1 MAEAESGGERTEE
14 PTAKKLSDARKKG
27 QIARSKELGTMFV
40 LVGSA
45 AGMMLVG
52 SSLVD
57 AMSLMMT
64 RLFSI
69 TRQEAMDVHA
79 LFSVIRESAVV
90 IVTPLA
96 WLFAIIM
103 LAAFIGNTL
112 LGGISF
118 SWEAMAP
125 KASKLSPLAGFKRMF
140 GVQAAVEL
148 LKSILK
154 FFVVCI
160 VAFLLL
166 SGLFE
171 QILGLS
177 LEAIPINFS
186 HAVTLLLGMFMALT
200 FSLIIIAIIDAPYQ
214 VWNHNRQLKMTK
226 QEVKDEMKNTEGS
239 PEIKGRIRR
248 TQYEMSQRRM
258 MSDVPESDVVITNP
272 THFSVALKYDAEQGG
287 APRVIAKGID
297 EMALHIRT
305 IAKEHN
311 VEIIQ
316 SPALARSLYYT
327 AEVNEDIPEEL
338 FAAVAQ
344 VLAFIYQLNE
354 HKKGKAK
361 RPLPIA
367 KNLPIPDEFKY

>member
-1 MAEAESGGERTEE
+1 MADSDSGEKTEE
-14 PTAKKLSDARKKG
+14 PTAKKLTDARKKG
-27 QIARSKELGTMFV
+27 QIARSKDLGTFFV

-45 AGMMLVG
+45 CAMLLMGKALATAMANMMG
-52 SSLVD
+52 H
-57 AMSLMMT
+57 
-64 RLFSI
+64 LFSI
-69 TRQEAMDVHA
+69 SREEAMDVNA
-79 LFSVIRESAVV
+79 LFKVINDGVYQVLSPLLWIFF
-90 IVTPLA
+90 IV
-96 WLFAIIM
+96 M

-112 LGGISF
+112 LGGMSF

-125 KASKLSPLAGFKRMF
+125 KASKLSPIAGFKRMF

-148 LKSILK
+148 LKSVLK
-154 FFVVCI
+154 FFVVFI

-171 QILGLS
+171 EILGLS
-177 LEAIPINFS
+177 RETIPTNFG
-186 HAVTLLLGMFMALT
+186 HAVTMLLWMFLVLAL
-200 FSLIIIAIIDAPYQ
+200 SIGIIVVIDAPYQ

-226 QEVKDEMKNTEGS
+226 QEIKDEHKSTEGS

-258 MSDVPESDVVITNP
+258 MQDVPDSDVVITNP
-272 THFSVALKYDAEQGG
+272 THFSIALKYDAAVGG
-287 APRVIAKGID
+287 APVLSAKGVD

-305 IAKEHN
+305 IAKEHQI
-311 VEIIQ
+311 EIIQ

-327 AEVNEDIPEEL
+327 AEVGDDIPEEL

-344 VLAFIYQLNE
+344 VLAFIFQLNE

-361 RPLPIA
+361 KPIPVA
-367 KNLPIPDEFKY
+367 KDLPIPDDFRY

>member
-1 MAEAESGGERTEE
+1 MAESDSGERTED

-45 AGMMLVG
+45 SAMILVG
-52 SSLVD
+52 DSLVE
-57 AMSLMMT
+57 AMSTMMK

-69 TRQEAMDVHA
+69 SRQEAMDVHA
-79 LFSVIRESAVV
+79 LVKVISDSIGSVIP
-90 IVTPLA
+90 PLL
-96 WLFAIIM
+96 WIFFIIM
-103 LAAFIGNTL
+103 LAAFIGNTM
-112 LGGISF
+112 LGGMSF

-148 LKSILK
+148 LKSLLK
-154 FFVVCI
+154 FFVVFI
-160 VAFLLL
+160 VAYLLL
-166 SGLFE
+166 SGLFD

-177 LEAIPINFS
+177 VEAIPINFT
-186 HAVTLLLGMFMALT
+186 HAIKLLLGMFITLT
-200 FSLIIIAIIDAPYQ
+200 LSLIIIALVDAPYQ

-258 MSDVPESDVVITNP
+258 MSEVPNSDVVITNP
-272 THFSVALKYDAEQGG
+272 THYAVALKYDAKVGG
-287 APRVIAKGID
+287 APVLSAKGID

-311 VEIIQ
+311 IEIIQ

-327 AEVNEDIPEEL
+327 ADVDKDIPEEL

-344 VLAFIYQLNE
+344 VLAFIYQLDE
-354 HKKGKAK
+354 HKRGRARKPKPVAK
-361 RPLPIA
+361 E
-367 KNLPIPDEFKY
+367 LPIPDDFKY

>member
-1 MAEAESGGERTEE
+1 MAEAETGGERTEE

-27 QIARSKELGTMFV
+27 QIARSKEFGTMFV

-45 AGMMLVG
+45 AAMMLVG
-52 SSLVD
+52 KSLAE
-57 AMSLMMT
+57 AMQMMMS
-64 RLFSI
+64 RLFSL
-69 TRQEAMDVHA
+69 TRAEALDINA
-79 LFSVIRESAVV
+79 LFSVIKQSISYV
-90 IVTPLA
+90 VTPLA
-96 WLFAIIM
+96 WFFVVVAI
-103 LAAFIGNTL
+103 AAFVGNVV

-125 KASKLSPLAGFKRMF
+125 KASRMSPLAGFKRIF
-140 GVQAAVEL
+140 GVQAVVEL
-148 LKSILK
+148 VKSLLK
-154 FFVVCI
+154 FFVVFI
-160 VAFLLL
+160 VAYLLL
-166 SGLFE
+166 SGLFD

-177 LEAIPINFS
+177 LEAIPINFE

-200 FSLIIIAIIDAPYQ
+200 LSLIIIAAVDAPYQ

-226 QEVKDEMKNTEGS
+226 QEVKDEFKNTEGS
-239 PEIKGRIRR
+239 PEIKARIRR

-258 MSDVPESDVVITNP
+258 MSDVPDSDVVITNP

-287 APRVIAKGID
+287 APKVLAKGID
-297 EMALHIRT
+297 EMALHIRM

-344 VLAFIYQLNE
+344 VLAFIYQLTE
-354 HKKGKAK
+354 HRKGRAK
-361 RPLPIA
+361 RPIPLA
-367 KNLPIPDEFKY
+367 KNLPIPDDFKY